1 MANGKNSNSMF
12 EEFVKWMAALPEEE
26 RGLKMEILINLFA
39 PSPSHL
45 DFKRLKGAISR
56 KEKRINE
63 LENQLKE
70 QSKPTFEQLCK
81 SICQAPDYSD
91 LRARI
96 VAADLYRQILYRNRL
111 LLRRN
116 HELQADIERLIEK
129 YAHKNND
136 NDNL

>member
-1 MANGKNSNSMF
+1 MANGENSNSMF

-45 DFKRLKGAISR
+45 DFKRLKGAIAR

>member
-1 MANGKNSNSMF
+1 MENDRNLNT
-12 EEFVKWMAALPEEE
+12 EFVAFVQWMAALPEEE

-45 DFKRLKGAISR
+45 DCKRLKGAIAR

-81 SICQAPDYSD
+81 SICRAPDYSD

-116 HELQADIERLIEK
+116 RELQADIERLIEK

>member
-1 MANGKNSNSMF
+1 MANSENSNTMF
-12 EEFVKWMAALPEEE
+12 EEFVKWMAALPEEV
-26 RGLKMEILINLFA
+26 RGLKMEMLINLFA

-45 DFKRLKGAISR
+45 DFKRLKGAIAR
-56 KEKRINE
+56 KEYRIRQ
-63 LENQLKE
+63 LETQLKE

-116 HELQADIERLIEK
+116 RDLQADIERLIEK

>member
-1 MANGKNSNSMF
+1 MAKDENSNSMF

-26 RGLKMEILINLFA
+26 RGLKMEMLINLFA

-45 DFKRLKGAISR
+45 DFKRLKGAIAR

>member
-1 MANGKNSNSMF
+1 MANGENSNSMF

-45 DFKRLKGAISR
+45 DFKRLKGAIAR

-116 HELQADIERLIEK
+116 RELQADIERLIEK

>member
-1 MANGKNSNSMF
+1 MANGENSNSMF

-45 DFKRLKGAISR
+45 DFKRLKGAIAR
-56 KEKRINE
+56 KEYRIRQ
-63 LENQLKE
+63 LETQLKE

>member
-1 MANGKNSNSMF
+1 MANSENSNTMF

-26 RGLKMEILINLFA
+26 QGLKMEMLINLFA

-45 DFKRLKGAISR
+45 DFKRLKGAIAR

-70 QSKPTFEQLCK
+70 QSMPTFEQLCK
-81 SICQAPDYSD
+81 SICRAPDYSD

-116 HELQADIERLIEK
+116 RELQADIERLIEK

>member
-1 MANGKNSNSMF
+1 MENDRNLNT
-12 EEFVKWMAALPEEE
+12 EFVAFVQWMAALPEEE

-45 DFKRLKGAISR
+45 DCKRLKGAIAR

-81 SICQAPDYSD
+81 SICRAPDYSD

-116 HELQADIERLIEK
+116 RELQAEIERLIEK